1 MGWISTIRA
10 LGDVFGIEGF
20 FTWHLVMT
28 ILLCSVWVVLFVLT
42 VVAFVKGQIFLANP
56 EEVLQDTVG
65 ANAAEEASNRSSVEY
80 NKEAHHHV

>member
-42 VVAFVKGQIFLANP
+42 VVAFVKSI
-56 EEVLQDTVG
+56 E
-65 ANAAEEASNRSSVEY
+65 
-80 NKEAHHHV
+80 KK